1 MDEARF
7 TLTFGGLAHGEAF
20 AMMDRLENDFGIDA
34 LAVTI
39 NETDEAKALWEAVA
53 WFPTHADAEAARERL
68 GVSGAVI
75 APIPE
80 RDWVR
85 ESLAGL
91 KPVVA
96 GRFFLHG
103 SHDKNLR
110 RAGGISLEID
120 AGTAFGTGH
129 HGTTWGCLLA
139 LDDILKRHRPAR
151 VLDLGTGTGV
161 LGLAAAKALHRPVLG
176 TDIDAEAVRVAE
188 LNAIHNG
195 GGTWFEGLMAAGLH
209 DAKIRHGAPYDL
221 IFANILARPLA
232 MLAPGLSAL
241 LAPRGHLIL
250 SGLTANQLRWIK
262 AVYQARGLVTLRVI
276 RSENWIVLVMTKPSR
291 KRKGRGHSGS
301 RPWLPAEGRGYLE
314 LV

>member
-7 TLTFGGLAHGEAF
+7 TLTFGGLTHGEAF
-20 AMMDRLENDFGIDA
+20 AMMDRIENDFAIDA

-39 NETDEAKALWEAVA
+39 NETDEAKALWETVA
-53 WFPTHADAEAARERL
+53 WFPSEEEASAAGDHL
-68 GVSGAVI
+68 KVTNAVV
-75 APIPE
+75 APIPQ

-91 KPVVA
+91 KPVAA

-103 SHDKNLR
+103 SHDREAR
-110 RAGGISLEID
+110 RGGGISMEID

-151 VLDLGTGTGV
+151 MLDLGTGTGV
-161 LGLAAAKALHRPVLG
+161 LGLAAAKALHRKVLG
-176 TDIDAEAVRVAE
+176 TDIDPEAVRVAK
-188 LNAIHNG
+188 LNAVHNDG
-195 GGTWFEGLMAAGLH
+195 GPWFRGLTAAGLH
-209 DAKIRHGAPYDL
+209 DAKIRAGAPYDL

-232 MLAPGLSAL
+232 MLAPGLSAM

-250 SGLTANQLRWIK
+250 SGLTADQLRWIK
-262 AVYQARGLVTLRVI
+262 AVYQARGLVTLRII

-291 KRKGRGHSGS
+291 KRNGRVLNGA
-301 RPWLPAEGRGYLE
+301 RPGMAAEARGYLE

>member
-7 TLTFGGLAHGEAF
+7 TLTFGGLTHGGAF
-20 AMMDRLENDFGIDA
+20 AMMEAIENDFAIDA
-34 LAVTI
+34 VAVTI
-39 NETDEAKALWEAVA
+39 NETDETKALWETLA
-53 WFPTHADAEAARERL
+53 WFSSESEALAARARL
-68 GVSGAVI
+68 GVADATI
-75 APIPE
+75 APVPQ

-85 ESLAGL
+85 ESLTGL
-91 KPVVA
+91 APVVA

-103 SHDKNLR
+103 SHDRER
-110 RAGGISLEID
+110 RRGGGVSMEID

-161 LGLAAAKALHRPVLG
+161 LGLAAAKVLHAPVLG
-176 TDIDAEAVRVAE
+176 TDIDPEAVRVAR

-195 GGTWFEGLMAAGLH
+195 GGQWFKGLTAAGLH
-209 DAKIRHGAPYDL
+209 DAQIRKGAPYDL

-232 MLAPGLSAL
+232 MLAPGLSAM
-241 LAPRGHLIL
+241 LARRGHIIL
-250 SGLTANQLRWIK
+250 SGLTVDQLRWIK
-262 AVYQARGLVTLRVI
+262 AVYQARGLVTQRVI
-276 RSENWIVLVMTKPSR
+276 RNGNWIALVMTKPSR
-291 KRKGRGHSGS
+291 KRKDRDLGGS
-301 RPWLPAEGRGYLE
+301 RSWLPAEGRGYLD